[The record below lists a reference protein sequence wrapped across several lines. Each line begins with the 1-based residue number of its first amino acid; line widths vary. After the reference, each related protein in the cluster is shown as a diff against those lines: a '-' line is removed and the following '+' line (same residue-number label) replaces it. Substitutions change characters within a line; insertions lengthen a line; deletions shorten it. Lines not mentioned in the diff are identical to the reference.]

1 MEPLRIKIDPGS
13 KITGLAIVNDARG
26 EVVFAAELHHR
37 GHAIKAALAD
47 RRAARQS
54 RRQRQTRYRKPRF
67 QNRHQRKAGW
77 LPPSL
82 ESRLT
87 NVLTWVERL
96 RRLCPLTALSMEVVK
111 FDLHLMQSPEIQGME
126 YQQGTLAG
134 YEVREYLLEKWER
147 KCAYCEAQAVPL
159 QVEHIHA
166 RAKGG
171 SHRASNLTLACE
183 ACNRAKGTQDI
194 RVFLAQ
200 KPEVLARILA
210 QAQAPLKDAAAV
222 NVTRWAL
229 YEWLKRT
236 GLPLECGSGGGTKYN
251 RSTRALPKAHWID
264 AACVGKSTPAHLQLT
279 GVMPLLI
286 SAHGSG
292 HRQMCGTDKHGF
304 PTRHRSRQ
312 KRHHGFQTGDMVRAV
327 VPGGKKAGVHVGRVL
342 VRATG
347 SFDIRT
353 TQGRIQ
359 GISHRYCTAVSRCDG
374 YSYGQGGRHSSLG

>member
-1 MEPLRIKIDPGS
+1 M
-13 KITGLAIVNDARG
+13 T
-26 EVVFAAELHHR
+26 
-37 GHAIKAALAD
+37 
-47 RRAARQS
+47 
-54 RRQRQTRYRKPRF
+54 
-67 QNRHQRKAGW
+67 
-77 LPPSL
+77 
-82 ESRLT
+82 
-87 NVLTWVERL
+87 
-96 RRLCPLTALSMEVVK
+96 
-111 FDLHLMQSPEIQGME
+111 
-126 YQQGTLAG
+126 
-134 YEVREYLLEKWER
+134 
-147 KCAYCEAQAVPL
+147 
-159 QVEHIHA
+159 
-166 RAKGG
+166 
-171 SHRASNLTLACE
+171 
-183 ACNRAKGTQDI
+183 KGTQNMSRSVSMTID
-194 RVFLAQ
+194 RSVEE
-200 KPEVLARILA
+200 PCEVTSLTHGFEAERRGR
-210 QAQAPLKDAAAV
+210 PL
-222 NVTRWAL
+222 RLGSAL